1 MFHSFALLANR
12 CVDARAAVLEYRDVP
27 ADQVLSGPARV
38 GSAELGQL
46 HGCGI
51 GVWEMSP
58 SVTTD
63 VEVDEFFIVLSG
75 VATVSFADGTP
86 PLQLSAGS
94 VGHLAAG
101 TATTWAVSET
111 LRKIYIA

>member
-1 MFHSFALLANR
+1 MSNPFALLANH
-12 CVDARAAVLEYRDVP
+12 CVDACAAALEYRDVP
-27 ADQVLSGPARV
+27 ADQLVSGPARV
-38 GSAELGQL
+38 GTVELGQL
-46 HGCGI
+46 NGCSI

-63 VEVDEFFIVLSG
+63 VEVDEFFIVLTG
-75 VATVSFADGTP
+75 RATVQFADGTP
-86 PLQLSAGS
+86 PLQLQPGA

-101 TATTWAVSET
+101 TATTWVVSET

>member
-1 MFHSFALLANR
+1 MSNPFALLANH
-12 CVDARAAVLEYRDVP
+12 CVDATRVELEYRDVP
-27 ADQVLSGPARV
+27 AAQLIAGPARV
-38 GSAELGQL
+38 GTAELGSL
-46 HGCGI
+46 HGCSI

-63 VEVDEFFIVLSG
+63 VEVDEFFVVLAGS
-75 VATVSFADGTP
+75 ATVSFADGSP
-86 PLQLSAGS
+86 ALQLQAGS

-101 TATTWAVSET
+101 TATTWTVTDT

>member
-1 MFHSFALLANR
+1 MSHPFALLANH
-12 CVDARAAVLEYRDVP
+12 CVDATRVALEYRDVP
-27 ADQVLSGPARV
+27 ADQLISGPARV
-38 GSAELGQL
+38 GTAELGSL
-46 HGCGI
+46 HGCSI

-63 VEVDEFFIVLSG
+63 VEVDEFFVVLAG
-75 VATVSFADGTP
+75 AATVSFADGSP
-86 PLQLSAGS
+86 ALQLQAGS

-101 TATTWAVSET
+101 TATTWTVSET